1 MASKKFWPRYGS
13 DHSHRYIKK
22 EGGGTI
28 QSIWHHKAS
37 GKPGATSGDTYQKRV
52 QMASLTIQFPNELK
66 MQHLI
71 DKNQNIFPFLNSAPI
86 FL

>member
-37 GKPGATSGDTYQKRV
+37 GKPGATSGD
-52 QMASLTIQFPNELK
+52 
-66 MQHLI
+66 
-71 DKNQNIFPFLNSAPI
+71 NIPEKGSDGFADNSISERTENATPD
-86 FL
+86 